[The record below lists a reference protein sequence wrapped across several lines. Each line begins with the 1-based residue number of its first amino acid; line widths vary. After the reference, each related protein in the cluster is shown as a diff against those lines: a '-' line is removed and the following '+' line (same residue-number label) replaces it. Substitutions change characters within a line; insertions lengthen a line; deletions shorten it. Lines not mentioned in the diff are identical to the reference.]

1 MKHKNT
7 IFVPTLMLVVS
18 LLLAF
23 GEKLLSAVRQA
34 SSNVF
39 FAVSIV
45 WFLVVLLPIAF
56 YCGLTRHSFTGVVP
70 LRLPAWRDVP
80 FVFFVAIAYLFGAA
94 TIKYLSVAFF
104 SVQAAATSS
113 LISTPLYTV
122 SNLPLTI
129 LCFILLPAVLE
140 QMLFSGLVL
149 SEYREYGE
157 IISIGMS
164 ALMFAIAHGSFEGFV
179 FYLFTGFCMALV
191 TRISSSILP
200 AVLIASVAAAFD
212 LYYETLFFEY
222 VSQVETGSILFYFFC
237 ALFLL
242 FSFFA
247 VSYLE
252 RSYARR
258 ARSVKESALVA
269 LEEAH
274 RKGALADEK
283 KEEHPDKLREP
294 SLRGKKESDAAK
306 RELSFGAKLRFVFLS
321 PVFILLIALFLL
333 RASGVL

>member
-7 IFVPTLMLVVS
+7 IFVPLLMLVVS
-18 LLLAF
+18 VLLAL
-23 GEKLLSAVRQA
+23 GEKLLSAVRNA

-39 FAVSIV
+39 LSVSIV
-45 WFLVVLLPIAF
+45 WLLVVLLPIAF
-56 YCGLTRHSFTGVVP
+56 YCGLMRRSFTKVVS
-70 LRLPAWRDVP
+70 LRLPAWHDLP
-80 FVFFVAIAYLFGAA
+80 FVFFVAVAYLFGAA
-94 TIKYLSVAFF
+94 TIKYLNVAFF
-104 SVQAAATSS
+104 SVEAANVSS

-122 SNLPLTI
+122 SNVPLTV

-140 QMLFSGLVL
+140 QTLFSGLVL
-149 SEYREYGE
+149 SEYREYGD
-157 IISIGMS
+157 IVSIAMS
-164 ALMFAIAHGSFEGFV
+164 ALMFAMAHGSFSGFV

-191 TRISSSILP
+191 TRISSSVLP
-200 AVLIASVAAAFD
+200 AVLIAAVAAALD

-222 VSQVETGSILFYFFC
+222 ISQVETGSILFYFFC

-242 FSFFA
+242 FCVFA

-274 RKGALADEK
+274 RKETSSKSEK
-283 KEEHPDKLREP
+283 SDQKTEESPRDKKAF
-294 SLRGKKESDAAK
+294 GTFNG
-306 RELSFGAKLRFVFLS
+306 ELSFGAKLRFAFLS
-321 PVFILLIALFLL
+321 PVFILLVALFLL